1 MLRRIGSELP
11 GDTSN
16 SSLDAHINA
25 CGACQAV
32 LNGLVEEESVMANP
46 GALRV
51 PGAGDL
57 PRIPGLEIER
67 ELGRGGMGV
76 VYLARERNPDRAVAL
91 KFLPSGPFAA
101 PRDRERWLKEAR
113 AAARVRHPRIVQLHH
128 VDEADGWLYL
138 VLEYVPGGSLKE
150 RLTGPQSPRV
160 AAGLLVP
167 IAQTLEELHGAGV
180 WHLDLKP
187 ANILIDAEP
196 GAPLDRASLKLTD
209 FGIARS
215 RDEADLSGSSR
226 GAVAG
231 TPLYMAPEQV
241 AGLRSALGPGTDIH
255 AIGILLYELLTGR
268 PPFLADSD
276 AEILHRVRTEDPL
289 PPRRVNPRIPRDLET
304 VCLKCLA
311 KEPRRRYPSAGALAE
326 DLERWLE
333 GHPISARPV
342 SPLER
347 GWRWCLRRPFI
358 SSLAASL
365 ALALSAGCLGSL
377 LLWRYAEAGWV
388 RADAERAQA
397 EADYE
402 VGRAALSEI
411 VDIAAASLEPTVVVT
426 RDRVIASLQA
436 ARARVGKLH
445 QQRPHDHAIWNL
457 LASVDLFLGR
467 NLEYQGQWGEAE
479 ARFRESLVQ
488 WDKVVQGAPTEFP
501 PCYRRWQTLE
511 CMGRVLEQ
519 QGKEGE
525 SIRCF
530 ERAVAVGESVLRMRP
545 DVESDFGSLM
555 DCRMHLAR
563 LVERQGDPQRTG
575 SLLAANLQMWSSM
588 SEKAKSPACAARVSQ
603 CRVELCRILC
613 DCETVSAE
621 DWAQRAV
628 EVLRS
633 AANAKDGVAD
643 LSEAGYLLQRLLS
656 ARASY
661 ARRSGHLDEATR
673 IVERMHALGGL
684 LVSACPDHSAAHLA
698 YSEAFRQSAKDG
710 FHTDDRTAVE
720 RNWKR
725 GLDEAREALFLDPQ
739 DARARKEMVDLDQ
752 RLRQFVG
759 SPQKLGFE

>member
-1 MLRRIGSELP
+1 
-11 GDTSN
+11 
-16 SSLDAHINA
+16 
-25 CGACQAV
+25 
-32 LNGLVEEESVMANP
+32 MANP

-187 ANILIDAEP
+187 ANILIEAEP
-196 GAPLDRASLKLTD
+196 ATPLDRASLKLTD

-347 GWRWCLRRPFI
+347 GWRWCLRRPVV
-358 SSLAASL
+358 SSPAASL
-365 ALALSAGCLGSL
+365 ALALSAGCLSTL
-377 LLWRYAEAGWV
+377 LLWA
-388 RADAERAQA
+388 
-397 EADYE
+397 
-402 VGRAALSEI
+402 
-411 VDIAAASLEPTVVVT
+411 
-426 RDRVIASLQA
+426 
-436 ARARVGKLH
+436 
-445 QQRPHDHAIWNL
+445 
-457 LASVDLFLGR
+457 
-467 NLEYQGQWGEAE
+467 
-479 ARFRESLVQ
+479 
-488 WDKVVQGAPTEFP
+488 
-501 PCYRRWQTLE
+501 
-511 CMGRVLEQ
+511 M
-519 QGKEGE
+519 
-525 SIRCF
+525 
-530 ERAVAVGESVLRMRP
+530 
-545 DVESDFGSLM
+545 
-555 DCRMHLAR
+555 
-563 LVERQGDPQRTG
+563 RTG
-575 SLLAANLQMWSSM
+575 S
-588 SEKAKSPACAARVSQ
+588 
-603 CRVELCRILC
+603 
-613 DCETVSAE
+613 
-621 DWAQRAV
+621 
-628 EVLRS
+628 
-633 AANAKDGVAD
+633 G
-643 LSEAGYLLQRLLS
+643 
-656 ARASY
+656 
-661 ARRSGHLDEATR
+661 
-673 IVERMHALGGL
+673 
-684 LVSACPDHSAAHLA
+684 
-698 YSEAFRQSAKDG
+698 
-710 FHTDDRTAVE
+710 
-720 RNWKR
+720 
-725 GLDEAREALFLDPQ
+725 
-739 DARARKEMVDLDQ
+739 
-752 RLRQFVG
+752 
-759 SPQKLGFE
+759 